1 MIRAIVI
8 ADSGAV
14 MARLTR
20 MLGEVGGVEIVRH
33 ASGRKRVDALVA
45 GFAPD
50 LVVVD
55 DMRWPPRA
63 LTRVAEV
70 RRTAPDAAVV
80 VLAER
85 LEGSWLAEALRMGAA
100 AVMPADTDP
109 QTFRRVLGELL
120 TPIHAAA

>member
-1 MIRAIVI
+1 VIRAIVI
-8 ADSGAV
+8 ADSGPV

-20 MLGEVGGVEIVRH
+20 TLGEVGGVDIVRH
-33 ASGRKRVDALVA
+33 ASGRKRVDALV
-45 GFAPD
+45 GGCAPD
-50 LVVVD
+50 LVVID

-70 RRTAPDAAVV
+70 RRAAPDAAVV

-100 AVMPADTDP
+100 AVLPADTDP
-109 QTFRRVLGELL
+109 QTLRRVLHELS
-120 TPIHAAA
+120 TPVHAAA